1 MFFESWPATIAAHPH
16 IAYPLV
22 LLVALAE
29 SLAVIGLLVP
39 GTVLIFGA
47 GVLIATGALALT
59 PTLLVAIAGAIAGD
73 AISYWLGRIHHQR
86 LRTFWPFSRHPRLL
100 TDGEEYFR
108 RHGAASILMGRF
120 IGPIRPVIPLIA
132 GMLGMAPL
140 PFALVNVASAV
151 AWAIAILLPGV
162 FFGTSLALA
171 GEISARLTLLFLLLA
186 GLLWLAVWLCR
197 QLFLGYD
204 RYWRHRWQ
212 ERVSQWLALDL
223 PPTGGFAM
231 AARRLAVFLLMPRRE
246 ERHLLLFL
254 VLAFFFMS
262 WAFLG
267 ITEDVLTRDPLVR
280 TDLAVYHFFQ
290 GLRTQTAD
298 RLFVSL
304 TELGDGFVTA
314 AVAVAILLFLLGGRH
329 FRTAGLWA
337 ATLAGGELLTQI
349 FKWTLR
355 LPRPV
360 SIYDGVSTFGFP
372 SGHTTMSVILYG
384 FLALLVGGRSRSPKR
399 WAIFGSSLLIALL
412 IAFSR
417 LYLGAHWL
425 SDVLGGFALGSLW
438 IALAGIALLKS
449 EAEPFSRKTLALVA
463 AATFFTAA
471 AWHVAERHAAD
482 MERYAA
488 RPPIRLID
496 RVAWRMTDWA
506 TLPAWRSD
514 LEGNNEQPLTVQW
527 SGTPAQLARHLAT
540 AGWQAPPALA
550 IKPLLAMLA
559 PDADLAGRPV
569 LPRLHDGRTEA
580 FLLVRPALKGRW
592 VLRLWPTDF
601 RCRENGVPLWVGTVE
616 AQESRSLAGLLT
628 LPRVRPDYDLALT
641 FFARSLT
648 GNGAITMSMKDD
660 APPPGR
666 RRVLLI
672 SEKGAS

>member
-1 MFFESWPATIAAHPH
+1 MFFESWPAAIAAHPH
-16 IAYPLV
+16 ITYPLV
-22 LLVALAE
+22 LLVSLAE
-29 SLAVIGLLVP
+29 SLAVVGLLVP

-59 PTLLVAIAGAIAGD
+59 PTLLMAIAGAIAGD
-73 AISYWLGRIHHQR
+73 AISYWLGRTHHQR
-86 LRTFWPFSRHPRLL
+86 LKTFWPFSRHPQLL
-100 TDGEEYFR
+100 TEGEEYFR

-140 PFALVNVASAV
+140 PFVLANTASAV
-151 AWAIAILLPGV
+151 AWAFAVLLPGV
-162 FFGTSLALA
+162 LFGTSLALA

-197 QLFLGYD
+197 QFFLGYD

-212 ERVSQWLALDL
+212 ERVSQWLAVDL
-223 PPTGGFAM
+223 LPTGGLAL
-231 AARRLAVFLLMPRRE
+231 ASRRLAAFLLMPRRE

-254 VLAFFFMS
+254 VFAFFFMS

-280 TDLAVYHFFQ
+280 IDLAVYHFFQ
-290 GLRTQTAD
+290 GLRTQAAD
-298 RLFVSL
+298 RFFVSL

-314 AVAVAILLFLLGGRH
+314 TVAVAILLFFLAGRH

-337 ATLAGGELLTQI
+337 STLVGGELLTQI

-372 SGHTTMSVILYG
+372 SGHTTMSIILYG

-399 WAIFGSSLLIALL
+399 WAIFGSALLIALL

-438 IALAGIALLKS
+438 IALAGITLLKS
-449 EAEPFSRKTLALVA
+449 KAEPFSRKTLALVA

-471 AWHVAERHAAD
+471 AWHVAERHGAD
-482 MERYAA
+482 MERYAT
-488 RPPIRLID
+488 RPPIQLID
-496 RVAWRMTDWA
+496 RAAWQTTDWA
-506 TLPAWRSD
+506 ALPAWRFD
-514 LEGNNEQPLTVQW
+514 LEGDNEQPLTVQW

-540 AGWQAPPALA
+540 AGWQPPPPFAL
-550 IKPLLAMLA
+550 KPLLTMLA
-559 PDADLAGRPV
+559 PDADIAGLPV
-569 LPRLHDGRTEA
+569 LPRLHDGRAEA
-580 FLLVRPALKGRW
+580 FLLVRPAPDGRW
-592 VLRLWPTDF
+592 VLRLWPTNF
-601 RCRENGVPLWVGTVE
+601 QCRESGVPLWVGTVE
-616 AQESRSLAGLLT
+616 AQERYSLAGLLAV
-628 LPRVRPDYDLALT
+628 PRARPGHDRALT
-641 FFARSLT
+641 FFARSLS
-648 GNGAITMSMKDD
+648 GNKAIKIYMKDD
-660 APPPGR
+660 VPQPGR
-666 RRVLLI
+666 PRVLLI
-672 SEKGAS
+672 TEKEAS